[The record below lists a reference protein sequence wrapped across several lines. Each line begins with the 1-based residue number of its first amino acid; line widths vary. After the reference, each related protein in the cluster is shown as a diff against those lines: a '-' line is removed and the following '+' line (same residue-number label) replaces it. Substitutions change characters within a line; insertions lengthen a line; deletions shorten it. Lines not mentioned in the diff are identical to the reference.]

1 MKKREVAIEAIN
13 RWDDDSMSVLYDE
26 YYAALVSYG
35 LQILHLKEEAEDV
48 VQSVYA
54 KLWESQPSFEST
66 GELRRYLY
74 SSVRNGCINVIRR
87 QKARSGYS
95 AATLDLRDPDK
106 EACDETLKD
115 KFDIEEMYRLLF
127 QEIDKMPPRRREIL
141 LQVAK
146 GRSSREIAELMSI
159 SPETVKQQ
167 RRQGK
172 LSLRKAVAHWQK
184 VAESLSFLLMLS

>member
-66 GELRRYLY
+66 GELRRYLFERAQWLY
-74 SSVRNGCINVIRR
+74 QCHPSAEGKVWLFCCDVRPE
-87 QKARSGYS
+87 RS
-95 AATLDLRDPDK
+95 
-106 EACDETLKD
+106 
-115 KFDIEEMYRLLF
+115 
-127 QEIDKMPPRRREIL
+127 
-141 LQVAK
+141 
-146 GRSSREIAELMSI
+146 
-159 SPETVKQQ
+159 
-167 RRQGK
+167 
-172 LSLRKAVAHWQK
+172 
-184 VAESLSFLLMLS
+184 